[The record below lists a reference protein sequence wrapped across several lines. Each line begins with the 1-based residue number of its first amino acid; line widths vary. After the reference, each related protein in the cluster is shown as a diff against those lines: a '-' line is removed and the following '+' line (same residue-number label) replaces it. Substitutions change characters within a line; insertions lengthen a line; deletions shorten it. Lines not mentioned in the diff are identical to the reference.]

1 MKIDTRELR
10 GFFYSQY
17 FSDGIRT
24 TLGILLPA
32 LVLSFLGKFDQGV
45 LISVGALCVSVVDTP
60 GPVIYK
66 RNAMA
71 VCCLCIFLT
80 ALATGFARLNVYT
93 LGAAIA
99 ILTFVFSMLA
109 VYGTRAAAIG
119 TGSLLMMIL
128 MIENS
133 SPAGEVFRY
142 SLIVT
147 AGGVWYLLFS
157 ILFFTLR
164 PYRAAQQALGE
175 SIMDIVKFLKV
186 KADFYQADTDIDEN
200 YSKLVSQQ
208 IQVSQH
214 QDAVREQLFKSRVMV
229 RESTNAGRVLVLI
242 FIDLVDL
249 YEQILATH
257 YDYGQLRNKF
267 GASGILTEI
276 SELLYK
282 MAQELENTGFAV
294 LSNRRRHDVH
304 DFIPELEQLKIRIDT
319 EAEAGNL
326 VLKKILINLRDLA
339 ENIRHISNYYNSKSS
354 KVLTRA
360 SPDVEYSKFVTH
372 QDYAPQVYLDNLS
385 FSSASFR
392 HAVRVSLACIIG
404 FVISR
409 LFVHGHHSYWVL
421 LTIVVILKPGFSL
434 SRQRNYQR
442 LIGTICGGL
451 VGVSLLLLIH
461 NKDVLFIVLIVLM
474 IATYSFI
481 RLNYVV
487 AVIFTTPYVLILFKF
502 LGVGQ
507 LSLVEERVIDTIIG
521 SAIAF
526 AAIYLILPRW
536 EFEDIK
542 EHVAKLIY
550 ANTNYLAKIAETLAG
565 KPVDE
570 VDYKLARKDVYV
582 KSGNV
587 SAMFE
592 RMATEPKSKQRK
604 LKELH
609 RFIVL
614 SHILSSYLANLASDI
629 FAKKLHN
636 ARAENIRLIRKSI
649 TILNDD
655 SRKLG
660 GKTIDF
666 APGKTELPP
675 DKSEL
680 TPDEALLKEQLGF
693 VNKISYDID
702 KVTNEIMV

>member
-1 MKIDTRELR
+1 
-10 GFFYSQY
+10 
-17 FSDGIRT
+17 
-24 TLGILLPA
+24 
-32 LVLSFLGKFDQGV
+32 
-45 LISVGALCVSVVDTP
+45 
-60 GPVIYK
+60 
-66 RNAMA
+66 
-71 VCCLCIFLT
+71 
-80 ALATGFARLNVYT
+80 
-93 LGAAIA
+93 
-99 ILTFVFSMLA
+99 
-109 VYGTRAAAIG
+109 
-119 TGSLLMMIL
+119 
-128 MIENS
+128 
-133 SPAGEVFRY
+133 EVFRY
-142 SLIVT
+142 SLVVT

-186 KADFYQADTDIDEN
+186 KADFYQTGTDIDAN
-200 YSKLVSQQ
+200 YRKLVSQQ

-257 YDYGQLRNKF
+257 YDYGRLRNKF

-319 EAEAGNL
+319 EAQAGNL

-360 SPDVEYSKFVTH
+360 SQDVEYSKFVTH

-404 FVISR
+404 FIISK

-461 NKDVLFIVLIVLM
+461 NKDILFIVLIVLM

-507 LSLVEERVIDTIIG
+507 LSLVEERVIDTVIG

-565 KPVDE
+565 KPADE

-629 FAKKLHN
+629 FAKKLHS

-680 TPDEALLKEQLGF
+680 TPDEALLKEQLEF

-702 KVTNEIMV
+702 RVTNEIMV